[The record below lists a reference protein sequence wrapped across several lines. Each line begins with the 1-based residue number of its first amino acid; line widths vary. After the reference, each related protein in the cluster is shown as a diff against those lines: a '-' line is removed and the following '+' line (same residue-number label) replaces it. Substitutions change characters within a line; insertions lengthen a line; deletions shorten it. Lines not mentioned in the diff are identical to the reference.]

1 MAQDFDLTMPTERA
15 EKYLAK
21 MAKEYDGTL
30 PEPISNIDKY
40 LKIIAENGTG
50 SGSGGG
56 ITPKKL
62 ENADLNTVTETGSY
76 YADFDHTCKN
86 VPSKV
91 GSYGFSIIVTNG
103 SGVVYQLLMKNT
115 IAEENRLF
123 MRVIDSD
130 GEVYPWSNYMQE
142 SDVIV
147 DSVLSETSTRP
158 PQNAV
163 VTKRLNE
170 IELNSAKKTD
180 LTTYLPKDGTAEKA
194 KELVSGAMRYGSCAN
209 GTASFNDGYKW
220 FRIGS
225 MIPTSNGY
233 DTETMCLQV
242 YQGYNTYGVLGVYT
256 RSDKTGLKSDN
267 MNMRWFI
274 RSSNALPSFKLVAIE
289 SSAGL
294 SYELWCAVPQRYQ
307 QTHCT
312 VMADILL
319 TGGMAN
325 RWVMYNLTAS
335 DAKNAPSDGTKSVTD
350 EDLSHAA
357 KANEAE
363 TLTDSDWIVPDPIC
377 KYKASS
383 IKYRKYG
390 QCVTITGCIQLSQAY
405 TDVKIF
411 QLPED
416 CRPPTEIITIGSKF
430 SSPYDYF
437 PAKISVDGY
446 VTFLGKAE
454 NFFNT
459 SNSYTIHDTFFVK

>member
-21 MAKEYDGTL
+21 MAKQYDGTL

-40 LKIIAENGTG
+40 LKILAENGSG
-50 SGSGGG
+50 GGSGGG

-62 ENADLNTVTETGSY
+62 ENADLNAVTETGSY

-86 VPSKV
+86 VPKKV

-103 SGVVYQLLMKNT
+103 GGVVYQLLMKNT

-123 MRVIDSD
+123 MRIIDSD

-142 SDVIV
+142 SDVTV

-170 IELNSAKKTD
+170 IESNSAKKTD
-180 LTTYLPKDGTAEKA
+180 LAAYLPLHGTADKA

-209 GTASFNDGYKW
+209 GTNSFNDGYKW

-242 YQGYNTYGVLGVYT
+242 YQGYNAYGILGVYT

-267 MNMRWFI
+267 MNLRWFI

-294 SYELWCAVPQRYQ
+294 TYELWCAVPQRYQ

-319 TGGMAN
+319 SGGMAN
-325 RWVMYNLTAS
+325 RWVMYTLTAS
-335 DAKNAPSDGTKSVTD
+335 DAQTATTAGTKSVTD
-350 EDLSHAA
+350 EDLSRSA
-357 KANEAE
+357 KSNEAE
-363 TLTDSDWIVPDPIC
+363 TLIGSDWIIPDPIC
-377 KYKASS
+377 EMKTTS
-383 IKYRKYG
+383 IKYKKYG
-390 QCVTITGCIQLSQAY
+390 NIVEISGSITFSQAY
-405 TDVKIF
+405 TDAKIF

-416 CRPPTEIITIGSKF
+416 CRPHSDIIVLGSSF
-430 SSPYDYF
+430 VTPCDYF
-437 PAKISVDGY
+437 QVKVSNDGY
-446 VTFLGKAE
+446 VTYLGKTT

-459 SNSYTIHDTFFVK
+459 MTDYSMHATFLVD

>member
-21 MAKEYDGTL
+21 MAKAYDGTL

-40 LKIIAENGTG
+40 LKILAENGTG
-50 SGSGGG
+50 GGSGGG

-86 VPSKV
+86 VPDKV

-103 SGVVYQLLMKNT
+103 GGVVYQLLMKNT

-158 PQNAV
+158 PQNAI

-170 IELNSAKKTD
+170 IESNSAKKTD
-180 LTTYLPKDGTAEKA
+180 LAAYLPKDGTAKKA
-194 KELVSGAMRYGSCAN
+194 DGLSTGQLKFGYIYNSTSTATAGKTWARVAYCVVPKGYATITMAMLVTSGNSGIGLFDIDFRSNAK
-209 GTASFNDGYKW
+209 NDGFEYLNVKQIITN
-220 FRIGS
+220 FPEKVSINNMKVFAKS
-225 MIPTSNGY
+225 TSDGMQC
-233 DTETMCLQV
+233 EIW
-242 YQGYNTYGVLGVYT
+242 YNTKSIYGTLQ
-256 RSDKTGLKSDN
+256 
-267 MNMRWFI
+267 F
-274 RSSNALPSFKLVAIE
+274 AC
-289 SSAGL
+289 L
-294 SYELWCAVPQRYQ
+294 SEQRYNGANSNEWKFE
-307 QTHCT
+307 THT
-312 VMADILL
+312 AADFE
-319 TGGMAN
+319 A
-325 RWVMYNLTAS
+325 
-335 DAKNAPSDGTKSVTD
+335 APPTDGIEATYSNCGVVST
-350 EDLSHAA
+350 
-357 KANEAE
+357 AE
-363 TLTDSDWIVPDPIC
+363 TLTDSGWIVPDPIC

-405 TDVKIF
+405 TDAKIF

-416 CRPPTEIITIGSKF
+416 CRPPTEIITIGSTYP
-430 SSPYDYF
+430 SPYDYF

-446 VTFLGKAE
+446 VTFLGKTE
-454 NFFNT
+454 NFFNP
-459 SNSYTIHDTFFVK
+459 SNSYAIHTTFFVK

>member
-1 MAQDFDLTMPTERA
+1 MAQDFDLTIPTERA

-21 MAKEYDGTL
+21 MAKQYDGAL

-91 GSYGFSIIVTNG
+91 GGYGFSIIVTNG
-103 SGVVYQLLMKNT
+103 GGVVYQLLMKNT

-142 SDVIV
+142 SDVTV
-147 DSVLSETSTRP
+147 DSVLSETSTHP
-158 PQNAV
+158 PQNAI

-170 IELNSAKKTD
+170 IESNSAKKTD
-180 LTTYLPKDGTAEKA
+180 LTAYLPKDGTAKKA
-194 KELVSGAMRYGSCAN
+194 DSLSTGQLKFGYIYNSASTATAGKTWARVAYCIVPKGYTTITMAMLVTSGNSGVGLFDIDFRSNANNDGFDYFNVKQIITNFPERVSINDIKAFAKSTSDGMQYEIWYNIKSIYGTRQFTCLAEQRYGGAN
-209 GTASFNDGYKW
+209 SNEWKFETHTAADF
-220 FRIGS
+220 
-225 MIPTSNGY
+225 
-233 DTETMCLQV
+233 
-242 YQGYNTYGVLGVYT
+242 
-256 RSDKTGLKSDN
+256 
-267 MNMRWFI
+267 
-274 RSSNALPSFKLVAIE
+274 E
-289 SSAGL
+289 SS
-294 SYELWCAVPQRYQ
+294 PP
-307 QTHCT
+307 T
-312 VMADILL
+312 
-319 TGGMAN
+319 
-325 RWVMYNLTAS
+325 
-335 DAKNAPSDGTKSVTD
+335 DGTEATYSNCGVVST
-350 EDLSHAA
+350 
-357 KANEAE
+357 AE
-363 TLTDSDWIVPDPIC
+363 TLTDSGWIVPDPIC

-405 TDVKIF
+405 TDAKIF

-416 CRPPTEIITIGSKF
+416 CRPPTEIITIGSTYP
-430 SSPYDYF
+430 SPYDYF

-446 VTFLGKAE
+446 VTFLGKTE

-459 SNSYTIHDTFFVK
+459 SNSYVIHDTFFVK